1 MEWYS
6 LQEEWVNVI
15 NIFMNVYSTVG
26 FQKMSKI
33 FFISAPYHKINLGFL
48 S

>member
-15 NIFMNVYSTVG
+15 NIFINVYSTVG
-26 FQKMSKI
+26 FQNSLKI
-33 FFISAPYHKINLGFL
+33 FFIGVHYHKINLDFL